1 MKDKTQNKRKSAS
14 TVIKSPKKKKR
25 EKDEYTEVHFKVE
38 LKDPIT
44 TFLGKTKKYLCLMGL
59 T

>member
-1 MKDKTQNKRKSAS
+1 MKDKTHNKRKSDS
-14 TVIKSPKKKKR
+14 TVIKSPKKKKT

-44 TFLGKTKKYLCLMGL
+44 TFLGKTNKYLC
-59 T
+59 